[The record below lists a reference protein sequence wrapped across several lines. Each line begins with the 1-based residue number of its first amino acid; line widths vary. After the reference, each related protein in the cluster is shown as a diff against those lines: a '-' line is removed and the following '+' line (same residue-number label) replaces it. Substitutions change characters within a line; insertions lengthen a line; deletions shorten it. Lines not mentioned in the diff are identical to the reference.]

1 MKDEKNINDN
11 WIIVYTLIQDYLEE
25 EHGTSM
31 MKKPYK
37 DLDGNLVFTD
47 CDGEKFGLDELIS
60 WYKTLVDDGNIEGG
74 RLVDFGD
81 GMTSES
87 DGSPYNTII
96 INAIQEWNNN
106 TDEECEIGI
115 NSKERRIIMSHF
127 KNKNNYTT
135 DDVLD
140 WIQNNLELD
149 ENFD

>member
-1 MKDEKNINDN
+1 MTDEKNIN
-11 WIIVYTLIQDYLEE
+11 
-25 EHGTSM
+25 
-31 MKKPYK
+31 
-37 DLDGNLVFTD
+37 
-47 CDGEKFGLDELIS
+47 
-60 WYKTLVDDGNIEGG
+60 EGG
-74 RLVDFGD
+74 RLVNFSD

-106 TDEECEIGI
+106 TDDECEIGV

>member
-1 MKDEKNINDN
+1 MTDEKNIN
-11 WIIVYTLIQDYLEE
+11 
-25 EHGTSM
+25 
-31 MKKPYK
+31 
-37 DLDGNLVFTD
+37 
-47 CDGEKFGLDELIS
+47 
-60 WYKTLVDDGNIEGG
+60 EGG
-74 RLVDFGD
+74 RLVNFGD

-106 TDEECEIGI
+106 TDDEWEIGV